1 MNNVLIELREWEH
14 RGPEPGN
21 ELEGLALPDDESVK
35 RIAELL
41 TQSGRLEILELA
53 KGLSVKASSFVG
65 SIKLG
70 NITITILPKIKGS
83 PFLNLL
89 RYAYGLRNL
98 YLFSQK
104 HYETKPEAFQ
114 DLLIAQLESE
124 INELLSRGLHRQY
137 VREDE
142 DLVSL
147 RGRIDF
153 QKMAFQGGLSQ
164 AVIPCTHHPR
174 LENCLINQMLKAGL
188 KFSVPLTNDLS
199 LKTKLRRNA
208 AFLDETVSDVHL
220 NWDIVKSVERGMNR
234 LTKAYTSVISI
245 IKVLLDSSGI
255 ALETPFESRVRLPG
269 FLFDMNRFFQA
280 LVSRF
285 LRENLNKYTVR
296 DEYRL
301 RGMMAYIPG
310 YNPQRRK
317 APTPRPDLAVLEN
330 GRVVTMLDAKYR
342 NLWEKDLTRD
352 MLYQLAIYAMSQK
365 EDRESTII
373 YPVVVDE
380 AKEAKI
386 EVKDPLLGKG
396 QAKITL
402 RPLNLIRL
410 NELISKP
417 QTVHKERERSNL
429 VHYLVFGNS

>member
-1 MNNVLIELREWEH
+1 MNKISIKLHEWEH
-14 RGPEPGN
+14 LRPEPGS
-21 ELEGLALPDDESVK
+21 ELEGLTLSDDESVR

-41 TQSGRLEILELA
+41 AQSGRLEILELA
-53 KGLSVKASSFVG
+53 KGLSVKAFSFVG

-70 NITITILPKIKGS
+70 NISITILPKIKGS

-98 YLFSQK
+98 YLYSQQD
-104 HYETKPEAFQ
+104 YETKPQAFQ

-137 VREDE
+137 VRKDE
-142 DLVSL
+142 DLMSL

-174 LENCLINQMLKAGL
+174 LENCLINRVVNAGL
-188 KFSVPLTNDLS
+188 KFSVPITNDLS
-199 LKTKLRRNA
+199 LRAKLRRNA
-208 AFLDETVSDVHL
+208 AFFDETVSDIQL
-220 NWDIVKSVERGMNR
+220 NWSIMDRVERSMNR

-245 IKVLLDSSGI
+245 IKVLFDSLGI
-255 ALETPFESRVRLPG
+255 VLETRFESRLRLPG

-280 LVSRF
+280 LISRF
-285 LRENLNKYTVR
+285 LKENLDKYTVR

-301 RGMMAYIPG
+301 RGMMAYIPR
-310 YNPQRRK
+310 YNPQKRR
-317 APTPRPDLAVLEN
+317 APTPRPDYAILEN
-330 GRVVTMLDAKYR
+330 GKVITMLDAKYR
-342 NLWEKDLTRD
+342 DLWEKGLPRD

-365 EDRESTII
+365 EGRESAII
-373 YPVVVDE
+373 YPVVDDE
-380 AKEAKI
+380 AEESKI
-386 EVKDPLLGKG
+386 EVTDPLQGRG
-396 QAKITL
+396 QAKVTL

-417 QTVHKERERSNL
+417 QNVQKERARSDL
-429 VHYLVFGNS
+429 ARYLVFGYS